1 MVDKILFVM
10 PQYKNSRGPAV
21 KIEKHIQFRAVHEV
35 TRWRR
40 ASHETFANALGRKR
54 GAVALFDHL
63 TKVIDYAKHGEP
75 KFVIVWDD
83 RVEGSGK
90 IVKPDHGRSDG
101 LQHATI
107 TDKAI
112 SRFEGKEIPSDQ
124 ELEAL
129 FVADNTIRI
138 RAVAASTEPEIDQLV
153 EAAGAEEHAQVKID
167 ERILAAIMTRR
178 GQPEFRAK
186 LLAAYDS
193 RCAITG
199 CNAIEALE
207 AAHIIPF
214 SEDQNY
220 ALSNGILMR
229 ADIHTLFDL
238 FLMSIDPRTSILRMA
253 PGLHSAYGE
262 LDGRRVTPPENQD
275 AQPDPERLG
284 KHFEQWVLRW
294 APGRT

>member
-1 MVDKILFVM
+1 MKSSD
-10 PQYKNSRGPAV
+10 
-21 KIEKHIQFRAVHEV
+21 IEKLKNIADGGGSRALADELIDVFDELGRSQQCSIRLLKHGALYE
-35 TRWRR
+35 RG
-40 ASHETFANALGRKR
+40 SGNALFSVYFSRTSAR
-54 GAVALFDHL
+54 GTVEVALAD
-63 TKVIDYAKHGEP
+63 KNIARIY
-75 KFVIVWDD
+75 
-83 RVEGSGK
+83 R
-90 IVKPDHGRSDG
+90 RSDPDI
-101 LQHATI
+101 A
-107 TDKAI
+107 KW
-112 SRFEGKEIPSDQ
+112 FEYLKSHVGVSAKSPTSQGYPRIAVGTV
-124 ELEAL
+124 EAGHRL
-129 FVADNTIRI
+129 AQAI
-138 RAVAASTEPEIDQLV
+138 RAFLSGQPYKLA
-153 EAAGAEEHAQVKID
+153 EAAGAKEHTQVKID

-238 FLMSIDPRTSILRMA
+238 FLMSIEPRTFILRMA
-253 PGLHSAYGE
+253 PGLVSAYGK
-262 LDGRRVTPPENQD
+262 LDGRRVTLPEGRD
-275 AQPDPERLG
+275 ARPDPERLG

-294 APGRT
+294 AGGRT